1 LLKATFV
8 DEKVKEAYMA
18 NIVGAVPLGRPGEPE
33 EMGEIVAFL
42 VSDASRY
49 INGADIQAK
58 GGFAR
63 VS

>member
-1 LLKATFV
+1 
-8 DEKVKEAYMA
+8 MA